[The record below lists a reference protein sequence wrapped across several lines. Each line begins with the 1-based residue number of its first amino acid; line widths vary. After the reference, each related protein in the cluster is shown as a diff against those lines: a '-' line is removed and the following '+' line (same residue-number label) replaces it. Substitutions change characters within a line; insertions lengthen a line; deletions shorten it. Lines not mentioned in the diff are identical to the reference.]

1 MEAIRNYVEALFAA
15 LPQREDVLRVKAD
28 MLANLEDKFNALLDE
43 GKNEA
48 EATGLV
54 IASIGSAEELRE
66 ELGYQ
71 PVEQPTVFIAR
82 PRPELPIL
90 TAKDWRAIGLIYLVW
105 ATVLVV
111 VTYIAGE
118 LCFYGRFL
126 PYFGWTTAIMLV
138 CIAAGV
144 RFGYTVCLS
153 HHVPIRFY
161 ALSAVSALPAA
172 LCAYFYLGH
181 YWGLWGAAWTY
192 FPAVGVLLL
201 GAAWL
206 ERTKIYGQT
215 AGWLN
220 ASNN

>member
-118 LCFYGRFL
+118 LCFYERFL
-126 PYFGWTTAIMLV
+126 PYYGWTTAIMLV

-161 ALSAVSALPAA
+161 ALSAVIALPAA

-220 ASNN
+220 ANNN